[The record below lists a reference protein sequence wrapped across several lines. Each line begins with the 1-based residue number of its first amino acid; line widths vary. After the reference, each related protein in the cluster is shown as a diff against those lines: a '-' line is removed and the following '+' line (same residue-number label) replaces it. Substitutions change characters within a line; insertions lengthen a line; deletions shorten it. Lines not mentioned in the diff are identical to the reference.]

1 MHFRAQFSLWVSGVA
16 IYPELIMKK
25 VFTLIDENKKPA
37 RMVEAAKKTINK
49 YIKRERKK
57 TLTEGMDFW
66 DFNCQFGADA
76 EVALP
81 VHLKQL
87 FVAIDQAE
95 KDVFESFYVEIVAK
109 EVKRTRKP
117 TEDQ

>member
-1 MHFRAQFSLWVSGVA
+1 MR
-16 IYPELIMKK
+16 K
-25 VFTLIDENKKPA
+25 VFSLIDEKKKPA
-37 RMVEAAKKTINK
+37 RMVEAAKNTINK

-66 DFNCQFGADA
+66 DFDCQFGADA

-81 VHLKQL
+81 VHFSQL

-95 KDVFESFYVEIVAK
+95 KDALESFYVEIIAK

-117 TEDQ
+117 KEGQ